1 MERHNDKGTI
11 EDLCRKI
18 YTYNIML
25 NKMIAVQKGAN
36 TVGATLVN
44 ISKEDLHKS
53 IEYITGRSNSS
64 KAGKDCEANITE
76 LLLFEGFDSQ
86 KLDVFLETYNL
97 TGIQPVVYKAVLT
110 PINVKWTPAYLYE
123 HIKNEAAIGL

>member
-1 MERHNDKGTI
+1 M
-11 EDLCRKI
+11 KI
-18 YTYNIML
+18 YTYNIMF
-25 NKMIAVQKGAN
+25 NKIIAVQKGAD

-53 IEYITGRSNSS
+53 IEYITGRSNSP

-76 LLLFEGFDSQ
+76 LLLFDGFDSK
-86 KLDVFLETYNL
+86 KLDAFLDAYNL
-97 TGIQPVVYKAVLT
+97 TKVQPVVYKAVLT

-123 HIKNEAAIGL
+123 HIKHEAATGL